1 MSDLTLIL
9 IWIACGVYLA
19 TVLSVV
25 VIIIAENRNPVRS
38 LAWVTVLSV
47 VPVLGLILYFIFGR
61 DISTKRVIPR
71 KIKRKLRKLEVKQR
85 MGADQRNQ
93 LTESSQHLIK
103 MGELLTV
110 SALHGECDA
119 RLFVEGS
126 AKYEALLKDLS
137 EAQKSILLEYYI
149 IEQNGVGE
157 KLKDILCERARNG
170 VSVHLIYDPVGCYG
184 TGKRYWKDLK
194 KAGVEVTSFAS
205 VRFPR
210 FGTAIN
216 WRVHRKI
223 CIIDDKIGY
232 VGGMNIADRYATGGE
247 SFDMWRD
254 MHLRVTGSIVAS
266 LKVSFVID
274 RSFIKDDNPLVEQW
288 ADVEKDIAIDGKMKM
303 QFITSGPTSLWS
315 NVELMFLH
323 AIGSAKKRIFIATPY
338 FLPSSGL
345 LSALQAAALSGT
357 DVRIMIPYRSD
368 SKMLTMASS
377 SYIAQCLQAGI
388 KIYRFTAGMLHSKM
402 ILVDEEMVSIGSTN
416 FDFRSFEHNFEA
428 NMFIYSNEFNKE
440 VANQFL
446 SDQKL
451 SERVDPEK
459 WAQRSLMYRV
469 QESVVRLF
477 APIL

>member
-1 MSDLTLIL
+1 
-9 IWIACGVYLA
+9 
-19 TVLSVV
+19 
-25 VIIIAENRNPVRS
+25 
-38 LAWVTVLSV
+38 
-47 VPVLGLILYFIFGR
+47 
-61 DISTKRVIPR
+61 
-71 KIKRKLRKLEVKQR
+71 
-85 MGADQRNQ
+85 
-93 LTESSQHLIK
+93 
-103 MGELLTV
+103 
-110 SALHGECDA
+110 
-119 RLFVEGS
+119 
-126 AKYEALLKDLS
+126 
-137 EAQKSILLEYYI
+137 
-149 IEQNGVGE
+149 
-157 KLKDILCERARNG
+157 
-170 VSVHLIYDPVGCYG
+170 
-184 TGKRYWKDLK
+184 
-194 KAGVEVTSFAS
+194 
-205 VRFPR
+205 
-210 FGTAIN
+210 
-216 WRVHRKI
+216 
-223 CIIDDKIGY
+223 
-232 VGGMNIADRYATGGE
+232 
-247 SFDMWRD
+247 

-274 RSFIKDDNPLVEQW
+274 RSFIKDDHPLVEQW
-288 ADVEKDIAIDGKMKM
+288 TDVEKDIAIDGKMKM

-402 ILVDEEMVSIGSTN
+402 ILVDDEMVSIGSTN

-428 NMFIYSNEFNKE
+428 NMFVYSNEFNKE